1 MESDLL
7 FLEGHGCKDIHVF
20 LFLEGHFRKLRNEN
34 LFKAIPHIA
43 INFQQLRN
51 WRVITFVISSI

>member
-51 WRVITFVISSI
+51 